1 MLVTFACPSCHTRL
15 AVDDDLAG
23 KKIKCR
29 NCDARVV
36 VPERETVEPM
46 VSSSAAA
53 GGPGGFELAEWLLRT
68 AGTVTLTLGGVGL
81 LIWLMFIG
89 WTALK
94 VLTNKSP
101 EDVAVV
107 GMGVV
112 AMMATW
118 WSATLAS
125 VFTAAGLAFG
135 FGSIV
140 RSQRRMADAASNRS
154 A

>member
-1 MLVTFACPSCHTRL
+1 MLITFACPSCHTRL

-36 VPERETVEPM
+36 VPEPETMEPM
-46 VSSSAAA
+46 VSPSVAA
-53 GGPGGFELAEWLLRT
+53 GGPGGFEMAEWLLRT
-68 AGTVTLTLGGVGL
+68 AGTIALTLGGIGL

-89 WTALK
+89 WTTLK
-94 VLTNKSP
+94 VLTNKTP
-101 EDVAVV
+101 DDVTVV

-112 AMMATW
+112 AMMAAG

-125 VFTAAGLAFG
+125 VFTTAGLALG
-135 FGSIV
+135 FASIV
-140 RSQRRMADAASNRS
+140 RSQRRMADAASSRS